1 MTSTIGTKTK
11 AICASIIKL
20 YIPRE
25 HVSVNRT
32 SKKSTTGITLVE
44 LIVVLA
50 IIGIMTALAL
60 PGIARLG
67 TGSRNELN
75 RAARETFTLLRAA
88 KIYAATYRVDTAV
101 VYSPEKLFPDE
112 SDPGDSDFI
121 AASSTIRRVG
131 ALAVF
136 FKPLQPPPSMNGC
149 PGCFIPIP
157 GESGQFAPLPQDTT
171 IILEEV
177 IVSDVRDFRDIDD
190 DGDRQEVRFQRFDL
204 GDLQL
209 RERTVYQN
217 LGMKRIT
224 IGGLDSNVIDGI
236 YSEFYTK
243 MTRPD
248 GSTTFFPAHVFKSSG
263 RMDTDSTSKERV
275 RIYVAPS
282 PELPELDRIDP
293 EIGLVATPIDL
304 YRSTGRVKL
313 AT

>member
-1 MTSTIGTKTK
+1 
-11 AICASIIKL
+11 
-20 YIPRE
+20 
-25 HVSVNRT
+25 VNGT

-67 TGSRNELN
+67 TGSRNELS

-101 VYSPEKLFPDE
+101 VYSPQNLL
-112 SDPGDSDFI
+112 SVGGI
-121 AASSTIRRVG
+121 ASSNPIRHVG
-131 ALAVF
+131 SMAVF

-171 IILEEV
+171 IFLEEV
-177 IVSDVRDFRDIDD
+177 IVSDVRDLDDIDGD
-190 DGDRQEVRFQRFDL
+190 NDRQEVRFQRFDF
-204 GDLQL
+204 GNLQL
-209 RERTVYQN
+209 RESTVFQN

-224 IGGLDSNVIDGI
+224 VGGLDSNVIDGI
-236 YSEFYTK
+236 YSEFYSE

-248 GSTTFFPAHVFKSSG
+248 GSTALFPAHVFKSSG

-282 PELPELDRIDP
+282 PELPELDRFAP